1 MMGSALSMKAKYVHK
16 TNKNKFIQRF
26 AQTLP
31 IHFYKVFLQGARGR
45 LFFQKKF
52 PPHKISPYLCKEGAP

>member
-31 IHFYKVFLQGARGR
+31 IHFYKVFLQGGAGET
-45 LFFQKKF
+45 FFSKKV
-52 PPHKISPYLCKEGAP
+52 SPA